1 MGGDV
6 EYSLLEGSPNPS
18 LDTRSREHTAADG
31 AGNKY
36 IERAP
41 LITWGTEPSFE
52 ISVNF
57 YGIGRQ
63 ILPILLVLLPS
74 FVIPSKGKIPR
85 KLFAT
90 SYLDG
95 LRGVAALFVVIHH
108 YALQYTASSRQGWHM
123 GAQGTHNWF
132 FQLPLVRVVHSGR
145 FMVTIF
151 FVISGYAL
159 SYRSLKLAR
168 EGEHEQLLDS
178 LGSSVFRRWIRL
190 HFPVIASTFIAFIL
204 ARHDLWQDM
213 PAGWEHSST
222 NTHMAAKPVPFPIS
236 SGTFIEQLWGRY
248 LPLT

>member
-1 MGGDV
+1 M
-6 EYSLLEGSPNPS
+6 EYSLLGGSLNPS
-18 LDTRSREHTAADG
+18 LDRSSREHMTSDG
-31 AGNKY
+31 AGSKY

-41 LITWGTEPSFE
+41 LISWRTEPSFE

-57 YGIGRQ
+57 YGIGRH
-63 ILPILLVLLPS
+63 ILPIILALLPS
-74 FVIPSKGKIPR
+74 FVIRSKGKKPR
-85 KLFAT
+85 KLYAT

-108 YALQYTASSRQGWHM
+108 YALQYTASSPQGWRM

-145 FMVTIF
+145 FMVVIF
-151 FVISGYAL
+151 FVISGYVL

-168 EGEHEQLLDS
+168 EGKHEQLLDS

-190 HFPVIASTFIAFIL
+190 HFPVIASTFIAFVL
-204 ARHDLWQDM
+204 ARHDQWQDM

-222 NTHMAAKPVPFPIS
+222 NTHMAAKPVPFPVS
-236 SGTFIEQLWGRY
+236 SGTFSDQLWGEN
-248 LPLT
+248 LLLA